1 MNISMSKNTEA
12 IDITKFSQQFY
23 EINNTK
29 ICSDTRDEFTNNGL
43 FIIKN
48 NNW

>member
-1 MNISMSKNTEA
+1 MSKNTEA
-12 IDITKFSQQFY
+12 IYIKKFSQQY
-23 EINNTK
+23 YAINNTK